1 MILYRYI
8 IKEHI
13 FPFLASLSII
23 VFLFA
28 MQYAMYL
35 LPKIISKGLDPAVV
49 LETFLIQ
56 LAWILAL
63 AIPMAILTST
73 LMTFGRMSGDNEIT
87 AIKASGHNL
96 MLLMIPVIV
105 ASTAIGVFL
114 TFFNDLILPDAN
126 HKAANLISDISR
138 KKPAAFIE
146 PGIIIRDFTG
156 YTIYTEDVDPKSGT
170 LKGIKIFSNLS
181 GQDPSFTMADSGK
194 IQITPD
200 QQYLEFTLFKGESHS
215 TSRTNKDDY
224 FFGRFEKQVVS
235 IKNVDSELQRTNSN
249 YRGDREKSS
258 LIMLDN
264 IREFKEANKPYEKEY
279 EKLLD
284 SLKTV
289 LHRFDSLAQKYVSK
303 DTASSD
309 SLTFSSWLDKV
320 EPSRPIAIGN
330 VELHGNLFDR
340 IYRRIHSNNLLI
352 AQHMV
357 EVHKKYAIP
366 FACILFVLI
375 GAPLGIMAK
384 RGGLGVGASYSLLFF
399 IITWAFL
406 MKGEVMADKLQISPF
421 LAMWSGNILVAVC
434 GVILTTLMLRE
445 KTIRFDWIVN
455 GFKHI
460 FALGKQKRKHTAN
473 RPSLPLLVILMWIP
487 RWFSRKFIGTAP
499 TYLIGSFLTFTIGL
513 QLALVFTYVTIDYVS
528 NARKFEGIPFERLAY
543 YYYYSLPWIVQVTIP
558 IVLLLASMFS
568 IGKMARSSELTAV
581 KASGMSVRQLTFPL
595 LLLGILLSVGIFYG
609 SEEILPKANSLK
621 RELEDK
627 WRDPVITK
635 NSPNT
640 TVKEYRRDFYYFAN
654 NKTLYYYDEFS
665 TSPFFVRNVQRQIY
679 NGSSVVQSINADASD
694 FRDSTGWRFINAEI
708 RDFTKEPISVTR
720 KDTLI
725 DSILTAKPVVM
736 VARIK
741 NKDEMSYWEL
751 RSFIESAK
759 KRGEEVEKY
768 LGDLEFK
775 IAFPFMNFIVILLG
789 ISITARMGRK
799 GGALL
804 FGLGLAIAFSYWII
818 SRFAIVF
825 AQNGH
830 MPVLLGAWFGNI
842 LFFLLGLVL
851 YRKASR

>member
-1 MILYRYI
+1 
-8 IKEHI
+8 
-13 FPFLASLSII
+13 
-23 VFLFA
+23 
-28 MQYAMYL
+28 MYL

-56 LAWILAL
+56 LGWILAL
-63 AIPMAILTST
+63 AIPMSILTST
-73 LMTFGRMSGDNEIT
+73 LMTFGRMSEDNEIT
-87 AIKASGHNL
+87 AIKASGYNMIKL
-96 MLLMIPVIV
+96 MVPVLV
-105 ASTAIGVFL
+105 ASIVIGVFL

-170 LKGIKIFSNLS
+170 LKGIKIFSNLN

-200 QQYLEFTLFKGESHS
+200 QQYLEFTLYKGESHS

-224 FFGRFEKQVVS
+224 FLGRFEKQIVS
-235 IKNVDSELQRTNSN
+235 IKNVDSELQRTNSS
-249 YRGDREKSS
+249 YRSDREKSS
-258 LIMLDN
+258 LTMLDN
-264 IREFKEANKPYEKEY
+264 IKEFKDANKPYEKEY
-279 EKLLD
+279 KQFLD
-284 SLKTV
+284 SLKNV
-289 LHRFDSLAQKYVSK
+289 IKRFDSLALKYVSN
-303 DTASSD
+303 DTVSRD

-320 EPSRPIAIGN
+320 EPSRPIAVGN

-340 IYRRIHSNNLLI
+340 IHRRLQSNNLLI

-375 GAPLGIMAK
+375 GAPLGIMAR

-406 MKGEVMADKLQISPF
+406 IKGEIMADKLQISPF
-421 LAMWSGNILVAVC
+421 LAMWSGNILVALC
-434 GVILTTLMLRE
+434 GVFLTTLMLRE
-445 KTIRFDWIVN
+445 KTIRFDWIVT
-455 GFKHI
+455 GFKHL
-460 FALGKQKRKHTAN
+460 FLPGNLKRLLLLGNVMTQPSN
-473 RPSLPLLVILMWIP
+473 RPSLPLFVILMWIP
-487 RWFSRKFIGTAP
+487 RWISRKLIGTAP
-499 TYLIGSFLTFTIGL
+499 TYLIGSFLTFAIGL
-513 QLALVFTYVTIDYVS
+513 QLALIFTFVTIDYVS
-528 NARKFEGIPFERLAY
+528 NARKFEGIQFDRLAY
-543 YYYYSLPWIVQVTIP
+543 YYYYSLPWIVQVTVP

-581 KASGMSVRQLTFPL
+581 KSSGMSVRQLTFPL
-595 LLLGILLSVGIFYG
+595 LFLGIILSAGIFYG
-609 SEEILPKANSLK
+609 SEEILPKSNLLK

-627 WRDPVITK
+627 WRDPVIVK
-635 NSPNT
+635 NSKNSV
-640 TVKEYRRDFYYFAN
+640 VKEYRRDFYYFAN

-679 NGSSVVQSINADASD
+679 KGSSVAQSIKAEAAD
-694 FRDSTGWRFINAEI
+694 FNDSTGWRFFKAEI

-720 KDTLI
+720 KDTLA
-725 DSILTAKPVVM
+725 DSILTAKPAVM

-751 RSFIESAK
+751 KNFIESAK

-804 FGLGLAIAFSYWII
+804 FGIGLALAFSYWII

-830 MPVLLGAWFGNI
+830 MPVLFGAWFGNV
-842 LFFLLGLVL
+842 LFFLLGIVL

>member
-1 MILYRYI
+1 MILFRYI

-13 FPFLASLSII
+13 FPFLASLCII

-28 MQYAMYL
+28 MQTAMYL
-35 LPKIISKGLDPAVV
+35 LPKIISKGLEPVVV
-49 LETFLIQ
+49 LEIFLIQ
-56 LAWILAL
+56 LGWILAL
-63 AIPMAILTST
+63 AIPMSILTST
-73 LMTFGRMSGDNEIT
+73 LMTFGQMSGDNEIT
-87 AIKASGHNL
+87 AIKASGYNL
-96 MLLMIPVIV
+96 MKLMIPVLV

-126 HKAANLISDISR
+126 HKAANLQSDIAR

-156 YTIYTEDVDPKSGT
+156 YTIYTEDVNSRSGT
-170 LKGIKIFSNLS
+170 LKGIKIFSNLA
-181 GQDPSFTMADSGK
+181 GQDPSFTIADSGK

-200 QQYLEFTLFKGESHS
+200 QQYLEFTLYNGESHS

-235 IKNVDSELQRTNSN
+235 IKNVDSELQRTNSS

-258 LIMLDN
+258 QMMLDN
-264 IREFKEANKPYEKEY
+264 VKEFREANKPYIKEY
-279 EKLLD
+279 EQLID

-289 LHRFDSLAQKYVSK
+289 VKRFDSLASKY
-303 DTASSD
+303 ASNSIAATD
-309 SLTFSSWLDKV
+309 SLTFSKWLTKV
-320 EPSRPIAIGN
+320 ESSRPVAISS
-330 VELHGNLFDR
+330 VELHGNIFDR
-340 IYRRIHSNNLLI
+340 IYHRIHSNNLLI

-366 FACILFVLI
+366 FACILFILI

-384 RGGLGVGASYSLLFF
+384 RGGLGVGATYSLLFF

-406 MKGEVMADKLQISPF
+406 IKGEIMADKLQISPF
-421 LAMWSGNILVAVC
+421 LAMWSGNILVALC
-434 GVILTTLMLRE
+434 GIILTILMLRE
-445 KTIRFDWIVN
+445 KSIRFDWIVN
-455 GFKHI
+455 GFIHI
-460 FALGKQKRKHTAN
+460 FASGKPKRKRLSN
-473 RPSLPLLVILMWIP
+473 RPSVPLLVMLMWIP
-487 RWFSRKFIGTAP
+487 RWFSRKLIGTTP
-499 TYLIGSFLTFTIGL
+499 TYLIGSFLTFTVGL
-513 QLALVFTYVTIDYVS
+513 QLALIFTYVTIDYVS
-528 NARKFEGIPFERLAY
+528 NARKFEGIPIERLAY

-568 IGKMARSSELTAV
+568 IGNMARSSELTAV

-595 LLLGILLSVGIFYG
+595 LILGILLSVGIFYG
-609 SEEILPKANSLK
+609 SEEILPKANLLK

-635 NSPNT
+635 KSSNS

-679 NGSSVVQSINADASD
+679 KGSTVVQSIKADAAD
-694 FRDSTGWRFINAEI
+694 FRDSSGWRFINAEI
-708 RDFTKEPISVTR
+708 RDFTKEPISITR
-720 KDTLI
+720 KDTLV
-725 DSILTAKPVVM
+725 DSILTAKPAVM

-751 RSFIESAK
+751 KSFIEAAK
-759 KRGEEVEKY
+759 KRGEAVEKY

-830 MPVLLGAWFGNI
+830 MPLLLGAWFGNI
-842 LFFLLGLVL
+842 LFFLLGIVL